1 MLRILFGFEGR
12 IGRRNYLLAILGQSA
27 VLTGMFLAFGTA
39 ILSLFAMMGIEMAPG
54 AATPTPE
61 ELSPEQTLMASGV
74 GIATI
79 VFMIIVLGMSIYMGL
94 AAQVKRLHDMNMS
107 GWFTAVNFI
116 AWPLSFSLIA
126 SDPSNGP
133 IALLFSLVPF
143 GLGIACLFF
152 PGTRGPNQFG
162 DDRLSLFDM
171 PEREGETWA
180 DRAQAHRKALR
191 DEMETAQGTAPK
203 SSGSGGGES
212 TRSPKPRRTRER
224 TVPAGKGG
232 FGKRGLA

>member
-39 ILSLFAMMGIEMAPG
+39 ILSLFAMMGIEM
-54 AATPTPE
+54 
-61 ELSPEQTLMASGV
+61 V

-191 DEMETAQGTAPK
+191 DEMETAQGTTPK

>member
-116 AWPLSFSLIA
+116 
-126 SDPSNGP
+126 
-133 IALLFSLVPF
+133 FSLVPF

-191 DEMETAQGTAPK
+191 DEMETAQGTTPK

-212 TRSPKPRRTRER
+212 TRSPRPRRTRER